1 MGCPGSEGAEIRKS
15 ASHTMSNYS
24 FCHNAPIIIDE
35 KLINLTSRF
44 RRQLLIVYSTVQG
57 VRDMN
62 VPNSL
67 SRATIQYV
75 TLNLDLLIS
84 NTVLTLSEVIF
95 M

>member
-15 ASHTMSNYS
+15 ASHTMSNS
-24 FCHNAPIIIDE
+24 FCHNASIIIHE

-44 RRQLLIVYSTVQG
+44 RRQLQIVYSTVQG